1 MEKLCSRCGTKFVGN
16 IDLLSGDFAATGLD
30 QYQKTFIRVY
40 YKNCLCPEQL
50 DCCIADYCADNKAGD
65 DSVIQKARI

>member
-40 YKNCLCPEQL
+40 YKDCLCPSCVQHVK
-50 DCCIADYCADNKAGD
+50 DNFYAFDISSAYLKN
-65 DSVIQKARI
+65 K